1 MKDTQQE
8 IDRLFKIGGNTPEGC
23 RNIMLTL
30 NDMMDNDKYDR
41 SLIIE
46 ANNKAL
52 RKCRALQLRESQIAW
67 VGELRKHLKKKSKSC
82 KRHWMGKLYRNK

>member
-1 MKDTQQE
+1 MKDTQRE
-8 IDRLFKIGGNTPEGC
+8 IDQLFKIAGHTPKGY
-23 RNIMLTL
+23 RHIMLTL

-41 SLIIE
+41 TLIIE

-67 VGELRKHLKKKSKSC
+67 AGQL
-82 KRHWMGKLYRNK
+82 